1 MNEQDLKNIWQ
12 SSGNQDRVQFDKTKL
27 IADLELNLNQLK
39 KSIRHRDWREIG
51 VAIMMIPL
59 FGFTAYKIPFMLSK
73 VGAIIIVGWC
83 MLLIVRLVMAK
94 KNKVIM
100 PTESYINY
108 LLKSRAYLQAQ
119 KELLDTVLYW
129 YILPSVTGVLL
140 FFMGF
145 GLSTAQRIIFSG
157 VTLGLGIFTYL
168 LNKHAV
174 RKGILPRLHR
184 IDDIIKNLKE

>member
-100 PTESYINY
+100 PTESYMNY